1 MPRRRILLFREGSG
15 VGPLD
20 RLPLGLARS
29 RAGRGWRATSIT
41 QTMQPLF
48 KPSFSE
54 RIKTVATSARF
65 LLKQKTTLNN
75 GYLGSRNDEERS
87 EMRYVV

>member
-1 MPRRRILLFREGSG
+1 MPRRRTRF
-15 VGPLD
+15 VAGPPG
-20 RLPLGLARS
+20 RLPLGRWARL
-29 RAGRGWRATSIT
+29 RATRGWRATSIT
-41 QTMQPLF
+41 KTMQPLY

-54 RIKTVATSARF
+54 RIKTVASPARF
-65 LLKQKTTLNN
+65 LLKLETTLNN